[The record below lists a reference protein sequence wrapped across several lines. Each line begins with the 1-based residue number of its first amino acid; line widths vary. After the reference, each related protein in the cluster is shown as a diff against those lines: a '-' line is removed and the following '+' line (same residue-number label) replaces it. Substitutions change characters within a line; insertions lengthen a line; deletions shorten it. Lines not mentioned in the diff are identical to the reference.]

1 MLRLQTIKKSKHFM
15 VIRIYIGLTCFIV
28 DALLDDVLGYSNIV
42 TALLPIIGIYLV
54 AMVVIDLIGSYRPI
68 AT

>member
-1 MLRLQTIKKSKHFM
+1 M
-15 VIRIYIGLTCFIV
+15 